1 MLTKFHKM
9 QRISSIIPV
18 WSTFFIVIVT
28 MVELKRR
35 KASVKLW
42 VYFILTFFL
51 FGVVVCLVNT
61 FIMTGQHI
69 VLNVI
74 VSGLILAVANI
85 QFVDLQVMSAQPQC
99 SKEETKFNNKKVI
112 YLIIAGAVIVGVVIL
127 LSASLAPSVDIDDSN
142 GSENTNLAVIDIND
156 ILSST
161 NNFSAF
167 NSNTSQSGEHTGVV
181 GKLKKYDYD
190 EVTFRCKKISGIKT
204 LQVTKAI
211 SNKMTLEIDSQLDAG
226 NMEIVII
233 VDGEYYD
240 SVAANKV
247 SSVVLTG
254 IIDKTV
260 IVKMAAES
268 AKMNISINRLL
279 N

>member
-1 MLTKFHKM
+1 MTKFQKI

-18 WSTFFIVIVT
+18 WSTFFIAIVT

-51 FGVVVCLVNT
+51 FGIVVYLVNT

-69 VLNVI
+69 VLNII

-85 QFVDLQVMSAQPQC
+85 LFVDLQVMSAQPQYN
-99 SKEETKFNNKKVI
+99 KEETKFNNKKVI
-112 YLIIAGAVIVGVVIL
+112 YCITAGAVIVGVAVL
-127 LSASLAPSVDIDDSN
+127 LSALLAPSVDIEDSN
-142 GSENTNLAVIDIND
+142 GSENTSLAVIDTND

-167 NSNTSQSGEHTGVV
+167 SSNASQSGDHTDVV

-211 SNKMTLEIDSQLDAG
+211 SDQMTLEIDSQLDAG

-240 SVAANKV
+240 SVAANKA
-247 SSVVLTG
+247 SSIVLTG
-254 IIDKTV
+254 IIGKTV

-268 AKMNISINRLL
+268 AKVNISIKRLVS
-279 N
+279 

>member
-1 MLTKFHKM
+1 MTKFQKI

-18 WSTFFIVIVT
+18 WSTFFIAIVT

-35 KASVKLW
+35 KASAKLW
-42 VYFILTFFL
+42 IYFILTFFL
-51 FGVVVCLVNT
+51 SGIVVYLVNT

-69 VLNVI
+69 ALNVI

-85 QFVDLQVMSAQPQC
+85 LFVNFQVMGAQPQY
-99 SKEETKFNNKKVI
+99 SKEETKIKNEKVI
-112 YLIIAGAVIVGVVIL
+112 YLITAGVVIVGVTVL
-127 LSASLAPSVDIDDSN
+127 LSALLAPSVDIEDSN
-142 GSENTNLAVIDIND
+142 GRENTSLAVIDTNE

-167 NSNTSQSGEHTGVV
+167 NSNTSQRGEHSGVV
-181 GKLKKYDYD
+181 GKLKKHDYD
-190 EVTFRCKKISGIKT
+190 EVTFRCEKISGIKT
-204 LQVTKAI
+204 LQVTKAV

-254 IIDKTV
+254 IINKTV

-268 AKMNISINRLL
+268 AKMNISIKRLM

>member
-1 MLTKFHKM
+1 MTKFQKI

-18 WSTFFIVIVT
+18 WSTFFIAIVT

-35 KASVKLW
+35 KASAKLW
-42 VYFILTFFL
+42 IYFILTFFL
-51 FGVVVCLVNT
+51 SGIVVYLVNT

-69 VLNVI
+69 ALNVV

-85 QFVDLQVMSAQPQC
+85 LFVNFQVMGAQPQY
-99 SKEETKFNNKKVI
+99 SKEETKIKNEKVI
-112 YLIIAGAVIVGVVIL
+112 YLITAGVVIVGVTVL
-127 LSASLAPSVDIDDSN
+127 LSALLAPSVDIEDSN
-142 GSENTNLAVIDIND
+142 GRENTSLAVIDTNE

-167 NSNTSQSGEHTGVV
+167 NSNTSQRGEHSGVV
-181 GKLKKYDYD
+181 GKLKKHDYD
-190 EVTFRCKKISGIKT
+190 EVTFRCEKISGIKT
-204 LQVTKAI
+204 LQVTKAV

-254 IIDKTV
+254 IINKTV

-268 AKMNISINRLL
+268 AKMNISIKRLM